1 MLQVHMTE
9 YEMCIL
15 LNCKLG
21 STVVCPYY
29 IVLLEQ

>member
-15 LNCKLG
+15 LKL
-21 STVVCPYY
+21 
-29 IVLLEQ
+29 IVNLVALWCVHTI